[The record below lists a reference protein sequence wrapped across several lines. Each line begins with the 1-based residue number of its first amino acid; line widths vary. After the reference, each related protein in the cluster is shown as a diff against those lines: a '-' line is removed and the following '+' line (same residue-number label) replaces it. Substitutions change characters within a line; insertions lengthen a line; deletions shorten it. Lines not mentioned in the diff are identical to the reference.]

1 MIDYLGYELCQDK
14 WAYFV
19 NSLVQSSKSEDI
31 ELRTAAVFGLGKLT
45 EKTPQMIYP
54 NFYE

>member
-1 MIDYLGYELCQDK
+1 MDDMIDYLGYELCQDK

-45 EKTPQMIYP
+45 EKTPQ
-54 NFYE
+54 